1 MEPPLLL
8 ILLLSGMGMAMKG
21 RLERKGRGQ
30 TLVGTSLWTQTG
42 RDGELTYSY
51 FFLPLALAI
60 NHKQSPGTTPPGKG
74 IPIICRSRHLTYVL
88 HSTM

>member
-42 RDGELTYSY
+42 RDGD
-51 FFLPLALAI
+51 P
-60 NHKQSPGTTPPGKG
+60 
-74 IPIICRSRHLTYVL
+74 R
-88 HSTM
+88 